1 MTFQSDLTKAE
12 LYLQIDEANASLTA
26 LERSTR
32 YQRRRY
38 FAEINNSGNSSG
50 AFEAFQELGV
60 APGAIDETTYNTN
73 RAAFESALAVCVADG
88 ATPTQAHVTAA
99 NSAWTTFA
107 AGLI

>member
-60 APGAIDETTYNTN
+60 APGAIDETTYGSKGLRQNIKV
-73 RAAFESALAVCVADG
+73 RSLSRSLPPF
-88 ATPTQAHVTAA
+88 
-99 NSAWTTFA
+99 FA
-107 AGLI
+107 

>member
-60 APGAIDETTYNTN
+60 APGAIEKVTPHRHCRSVVMSPRLTRRRRSATLRADARLRSDPQET
-73 RAAFESALAVCVADG
+73 RWRHSR
-88 ATPTQAHVTAA
+88 
-99 NSAWTTFA
+99 
-107 AGLI
+107 